1 MLTNNDKKLEINYKI
16 KTGKHTNTWRLKNMV
31 LNNQGIN
38 KGIKQELKN
47 YFKTNDNE
55 NTNFQNY
62 GFQQK
67 QY

>member
-1 MLTNNDKKLEINYKI
+1 MLTNKGKKLEINNKM
-16 KTGKHTNTWRLKNMV
+16 KTGKHTNMWRLKNMV